1 MCSTLSNIKVSKS
14 KAYSSSS
21 HKPFFPHS
29 DSRAM
34 AIKKLLFASLLICS
48 MIQSSHGATKERLFT
63 DLEKGSLEI
72 TATPSRTGEG
82 VGKCILL
89 LLFRCFSAAY
99 LWVFSFLVLLSCL
112 TRIVNK
118 KS

>member
-1 MCSTLSNIKVSKS
+1 MCTIHLIKHKSQS

-21 HKPFFPHS
+21 HKPFFHIQIQES
-29 DSRAM
+29 M

-63 DLEKGSLEI
+63 DLEKGALEI

-89 LLFRCFSAAY
+89 SLFPCFSSAY
-99 LWVFSFLVLLSCL
+99 RVRFSCFALISY
-112 TRIVNK
+112 
-118 KS
+118 